1 VRNVPGIV
9 EPKLKVGVID
19 IGTNSVRL
27 LLAETRPYR
36 VCERKVLITRLG
48 EGIGEKLSLSSR
60 AVERTLEAVEEFIS
74 QAKSWGAEKIF
85 VAGTQ
90 ALREAENAFSFWE
103 KLKERTGIE
112 GKTLSEEEE
121 AKFSFKG
128 VLSGLFLKGK
138 ALVVDIGGG
147 STEFIA
153 GDPEKIDYLRSFPL
167 GSVRISE
174 MFLMK
179 NDPPLRE
186 EVEEAFAYARES
198 LSELPPFHSYELVG
212 VAGTVTTVVAILEEM
227 ERYDSQKVHG
237 YLLHKERISEVLL
250 YLSSLNLE
258 ERRKVRGLEP
268 KRADVIIGGIII
280 LLSIMEREKKETM
293 LVSESDL
300 LDGIALSLE
309 K

>member
-1 VRNVPGIV
+1 M
-9 EPKLKVGVID
+9 KVGVID

-27 LLAETRPYR
+27 LLAETHPYQ

-60 AVERTLEAVEEFIS
+60 AVKRTLEVVEEFVS
-74 QAKSWGAEKIF
+74 QARGWGAEKIF

-103 KLKERTGIE
+103 SLKKRTGIE

-153 GDPEKIDYLRSFPL
+153 GDSQKIDYLRSFPL

-179 NDPPLRE
+179 NDPPLKE
-186 EVEEAFAYARES
+186 EMEEAFAYAKDS
-198 LSELPPFHSYELVG
+198 LKKLSFFPDCELVG
-212 VAGTVTTVVAILEEM
+212 VAGTVTTIVAILEKM
-227 ERYDSQKVHG
+227 EKYNSQRVHG
-237 YLLHKERISEVLL
+237 YLLQKERIRKVLH

-258 ERRKVRGLEP
+258 ERKKVIGLEP
-268 KRADVIIGGIII
+268 RRADVIIGGIII
-280 LLSIMEREKKETM
+280 LLSVMEREKKETM

-309 K
+309 E

>member
-1 VRNVPGIV
+1 M
-9 EPKLKVGVID
+9 KVGVID

-27 LLAETRPYR
+27 LLAESHPHQ
-36 VCERKVLITRLG
+36 VCERRVLITRLG
-48 EGIGEKLSLSSR
+48 EGIGEKLSLSPQ
-60 AVERTLEAVEEFIS
+60 AVKRTLEAVEEFVS
-74 QAKSWGAEKIF
+74 QARSWGAEKIF

-103 KLKERTGIE
+103 RLKEKTGIE

-138 ALVVDIGGG
+138 TLVVDIGGG

-153 GDPEKIDYLRSFPL
+153 GDFQKIDYLKSFPL

-174 MFLMK
+174 MFLMR
-179 NDPPLRE
+179 NDPPLKE
-186 EVEEAFAYARES
+186 DVEGAFAYARES
-198 LSELPPFHSYELVG
+198 LSKLPLFHNYELVG
-212 VAGTVTTVVAILEEM
+212 VAGTMTTVVAILEEM
-227 ERYDSQKVHG
+227 EKYDSQKVHG
-237 YLLHKERISEVLL
+237 YLLHKERIREVLL
-250 YLSSLNLE
+250 HLCSLNLE

-280 LLSIMEREKKETM
+280 LLSVMGRERKETM
-293 LVSESDL
+293 FVSESDL

-309 K
+309 